1 MISKISINSS
11 SKSSVSS
18 ATPVGEIIDKINKT
32 SITSVIVG
40 ISEISVLSKVSN
52 SVTHAAILLLDIN
65 LEEQEDLDKKLV
77 GILMEFGD
85 YSPEMSTSEKDYTER
100 KLVHY
105 RYGDQ
110 GGLRYYGKNL
120 EEFKKEFGNRSYI
133 EMDISSHRQKTFDAF
148 INEIAPTYSSKWTKN
163 SYSLNSCNCQHFV
176 AEALKLLRPTYS
188 KFKVTNTVDPNNSS
202 KKTKQIPNVILKV
215 LNTLKN

>member
-18 ATPVGEIIDKINKT
+18 ATPVGDLITNINKS

-40 ISEISVLSKVSN
+40 ISEISVLSKVSK

-120 EEFKKEFGNRSYI
+120 EEFKNEFGNRITLRIRVMLSY
-133 EMDISSHRQKTFDAF
+133 F
-148 INEIAPTYSSKWTKN
+148 
-163 SYSLNSCNCQHFV
+163 
-176 AEALKLLRPTYS
+176 
-188 KFKVTNTVDPNNSS
+188 TV
-202 KKTKQIPNVILKV
+202 
-215 LNTLKN
+215 